1 MKPKRQRYE
10 KRSAIEMVIALP
22 DDHVSPVCVCLGG
35 GQAYRI
41 CWTGGHGRS
50 IYISTFVCDIFP
62 CRIRESFHITA
73 WTQVDHVLP
82 ACLFRY
88 YFFSLSRGTCFFAE
102 SQFCKSLHDW
112 PCRARA
118 GGVGVHRKT
127 PRLPGQPW
135 LPIPDPFPLSPH
147 RPVFLNNLELQ
158 FAK

>member
-1 MKPKRQRYE
+1 M
-10 KRSAIEMVIALP
+10 
-22 DDHVSPVCVCLGG
+22 CLL
-35 GQAYRI
+35 
-41 CWTGGHGRS
+41 GRRTS
-50 IYISTFVCDIFP
+50 LSDMLDRRAWAFDLHLDFCQYIFP

-102 SQFCKSLHDW
+102 IQFCKSPNDW
-112 PCRARA
+112 PCRART

>member
-1 MKPKRQRYE
+1 MIMYLPYVFAWAEDKLIGYVGQE
-10 KRSAIEMVIALP
+10 GMGVRSTSRLLSVISFL
-22 DDHVSPVCVCLGG
+22 
-35 GQAYRI
+35 
-41 CWTGGHGRS
+41 
-50 IYISTFVCDIFP
+50 

-102 SQFCKSLHDW
+102 IQFCKSLHDW